1 MEFDRNNFCWLSFPN
16 GVQVFDGNSFSTVPV
31 QEGLPDDKHVYFF
44 RNKAGELL
52 ISHMRGISQYVL
64 GANKFKTIFSTA
76 NLKLPSQFIGEDD
89 DIIYFYTDS
98 GHIKGID
105 AKSFKLVTEAKTG
118 IPGIVNNI
126 DFRAKVSDN
135 IIGHRVALN
144 VMSSLYLWDLKT
156 RKMIGRSDPVFSMSQ
171 YTLTLTSADE
181 AIYFRYN
188 DNNGLH
194 SYNFT
199 KKVHSDLPV
208 TGKDDQRIGRSI
220 TLPWQ
225 GKTLISF
232 NNRLYESDPG
242 LAELKSELVNFQNDP
257 VAGSSSISML
267 KKDNFGN
274 LCLATITGGIVKI
287 IRNNYDFKYYGSG
300 EKNKNF
306 VLSVLPDK
314 ANNRILA
321 GTASAGL
328 IVFDTLQKLV
338 KHFKTAPGV
347 TAFSPNAILKAKNG
361 DYIIFPSGEDQIFR
375 LSSDLTRMKAIP
387 LTSDLSPDRS
397 GIDYFANIIYEDG
410 HRAIVQTQGRL
421 FHVNMDA
428 NTVTENLFTSYYT
441 MSGILYDDYIITHA
455 NDELIF
461 LDTVS
466 FKRLKTIPF
475 KNTGNVRCFAKD
487 TSGNIYV
494 GSNKGV
500 FKINSAGEIL
510 LHFDKGNGL
519 PDECIYA
526 IAIDADGLIWCSS
539 NKGIFRIN
547 KDKSIFQ
554 VTKEDGLQENEFNTN
569 VVAEAGGELFF
580 GGVNGI
586 SSFYPASID
595 KAEEKINLLFTR
607 IRVNNEDHF
616 KDTATWEISNINL
629 PHDQNSLSFDFIAM
643 ANYNPGQ
650 YIYQYMMEGID
661 DEWLQNTGMQTVRYF
676 LPPGNYTFKV
686 YASRYFNKD
695 AKPIKEIRIVIRPPF
710 WKTWWFLTILGVVL
724 LAVMAYSIDQYNRAK
739 YRKKLAELE
748 SERKI
753 QVERERISRDLH
765 DNIGAYAHA
774 VLYNTEL
781 LEKEDEN
788 TMRDQLMKDLKFAS
802 KDIITALRE
811 TIWAL
816 KKDNYSASDCLLRIR
831 NFVQPFTRYYQ
842 HIQFRIEGE
851 APDTKLHYTKALNL
865 VRIVQEAVTNAIKH
879 AGAKNITI
887 RSRQVNDQ
895 WELTITDDGRW
906 VVRSNRGQEE
916 EGNGLNNMK
925 ARAADSGF
933 GFHIQYGKN
942 EGTEI
947 RINV

>member
-1 MEFDRNNFCWLSFPN
+1 
-16 GVQVFDGNSFSTVPV
+16 
-31 QEGLPDDKHVYFF
+31 
-44 RNKAGELL
+44 
-52 ISHMRGISQYVL
+52 
-64 GANKFKTIFSTA
+64 
-76 NLKLPSQFIGEDD
+76 
-89 DIIYFYTDS
+89 
-98 GHIKGID
+98 
-105 AKSFKLVTEAKTG
+105 
-118 IPGIVNNI
+118 
-126 DFRAKVSDN
+126 
-135 IIGHRVALN
+135 
-144 VMSSLYLWDLKT
+144 
-156 RKMIGRSDPVFSMSQ
+156 
-171 YTLTLTSADE
+171 
-181 AIYFRYN
+181 
-188 DNNGLH
+188 
-194 SYNFT
+194 
-199 KKVHSDLPV
+199 
-208 TGKDDQRIGRSI
+208 
-220 TLPWQ
+220 
-225 GKTLISF
+225 
-232 NNRLYESDPG
+232 
-242 LAELKSELVNFQNDP
+242 
-257 VAGSSSISML
+257 
-267 KKDNFGN
+267 
-274 LCLATITGGIVKI
+274 
-287 IRNNYDFKYYGSG
+287 
-300 EKNKNF
+300 
-306 VLSVLPDK
+306 
-314 ANNRILA
+314 
-321 GTASAGL
+321 
-328 IVFDTLQKLV
+328 
-338 KHFKTAPGV
+338 
-347 TAFSPNAILKAKNG
+347 
-361 DYIIFPSGEDQIFR
+361 
-375 LSSDLTRMKAIP
+375 
-387 LTSDLSPDRS
+387 
-397 GIDYFANIIYEDG
+397 
-410 HRAIVQTQGRL
+410 
-421 FHVNMDA
+421 MDA
-428 NTVTENLFTSYYT
+428 NTVTEHLFTSYYT

-466 FKRLKTIPF
+466 FRRLKTIPF
-475 KNTGNVRCFAKD
+475 KNTGYVRCFAKD
-487 TSGNIYV
+487 NSGNIYV

-510 LHFDKGNGL
+510 LHFEKKNGL

-586 SSFYPASID
+586 SSFYPSSID
-595 KAEEKINLLFTR
+595 QAEEMINLLFTR

-643 ANYNPGQ
+643 ANNNPGQ

-661 DEWLQNTGMQTVRYF
+661 DEWIQNTGMQTVRYF

-788 TMRDQLMKDLKFAS
+788 TMRGQLMKDLKFAS

-842 HIQFRIEGE
+842 HIQFRVEGE
-851 APDTKLHYTKALNL
+851 APDAKLHYTKALNL

-879 AGAKNITI
+879 AGAKNIII
-887 RSRQVNDQ
+887 RSSQVNDQ

-925 ARAADSGF
+925 TRAADSGF
-933 GFHIQYGKN
+933 DFHIQYGKN